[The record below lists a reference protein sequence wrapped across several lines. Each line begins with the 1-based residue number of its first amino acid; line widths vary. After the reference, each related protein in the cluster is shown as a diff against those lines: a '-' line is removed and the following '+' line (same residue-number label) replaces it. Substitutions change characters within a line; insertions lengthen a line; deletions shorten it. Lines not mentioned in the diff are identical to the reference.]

1 MDPIADGLINIK
13 NCEAVGKKECKIK
26 PASKLMG
33 EVLKIL
39 QKESYIGNFEFIEN
53 GRGGEYKIQLLG
65 KINECKAIKPRYPL
79 KKEEYTNWEKRYLP
93 SKDFGKLIVSTPKG
107 LLTHTEAKKEKTGG
121 KLLAYVY

>member
-13 NCEAVGKKECKIK
+13 NCESARKTECRIK

-33 EVLKIL
+33 EILKIL
-39 QKESYIGNFEFIEN
+39 QKEEYIGNFEFIEN
-53 GRGGEYKIQLLG
+53 GRGGEYKIQLFG

-93 SKDFGKLIVSTPKG
+93 SKDFGKLIISTPKG
-107 LLTHTEAKKEKTGG
+107 LLTHTEAKTEKIGG
-121 KLLAYVY
+121 KLIAYVY